1 MKIVLSILM
10 LIFLGLQYQLWFGQ
24 GGLVAIW
31 HINSKMAA
39 QRQINQQ
46 LNERNQILLADIED
60 LRHGDEAIEE
70 RARQELGMIKPNE
83 TFYRI
88 VVASS

>member
-1 MKIVLSILM
+1 MKIVLSILL

-31 HINSKMAA
+31 HIKSKMAA

-46 LNERNQILLADIED
+46 LALRNQVLLADIED

-70 RARQELGMIKPNE
+70 RARQDLGMVKPNE